1 MHIVP
6 VNEVAHLYVIEKVK
20 LRKKGTPV
28 DDFDLLIAVT
38 AIQRNCI
45 LVTENIRHMNRF
57 ENLKIEKWVK
67 R

>member
-1 MHIVP
+1 MQKFRENMHIVP

-38 AIQRNCI
+38 AIQLYLGNGKYSPY
-45 LVTENIRHMNRF
+45 E
-57 ENLKIEKWVK
+57 
-67 R
+67 